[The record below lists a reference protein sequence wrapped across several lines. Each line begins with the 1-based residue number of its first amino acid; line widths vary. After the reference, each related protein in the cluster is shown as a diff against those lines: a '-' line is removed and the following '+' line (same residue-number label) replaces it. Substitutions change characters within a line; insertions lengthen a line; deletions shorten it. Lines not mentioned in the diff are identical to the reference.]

1 LLYIKE
7 GKQLETIK
15 KKYEKRE
22 IRYNQLLQKQEK
34 ADRRITNLRPAVFV
48 TGIGAAVLVNMVHNY
63 ILLTAIL
70 VLFAAIFIYL
80 VVRHERLKN
89 HMRYTTFLR
98 DINTSSLKR
107 LQGEWDTFTDDG
119 GDFKDSNHSYSEDLD
134 IFGKKSLF
142 QWINAAN
149 TFIGRHKLSELFLG
163 IVGNSDDIRERQ
175 EAVDELATML
185 SWRQRFL
192 AEGMLAKGK
201 MRDPGELIRWARESN
216 EFFRS
221 YWVITILRICPI
233 ITIILIVTGFVLNII
248 PWYLPAAALV
258 LQFGLLSY
266 KKKDRYRM
274 FSIAENYADD
284 LKVYY
289 KMIELFEKRK
299 FKSSLIKK
307 IKVGIKDKKGLE
319 VFKQVDKLSAIIDS
333 ISNRRNLF
341 YVFFNILALWDFQN
355 MIALERW
362 KQNSGHVLKKW
373 FDALGRIEALASL
386 AVIRFENPDWVM
398 PVICDGNEPVFE
410 TKGIGHPLLTGKRI
424 YNDFT
429 IGNKVK
435 VLLITGS
442 NMSGKSTLLRTAGI
456 NLVLAYAGAP
466 VCASWFQASLME
478 INTCMRVSDNL
489 GENISSFYAELLRIK
504 KIVTEAE
511 SGKKVFF
518 LLDEIFKGT
527 NSLDRHTG
535 ARVLINKL
543 SLTRSIGLVST
554 HDLELCDLERE
565 NDRIANYHFQEYYQ
579 DGMIHF
585 DYKLRPGPSTT
596 RNALYLMQLAGI
608 NVDEI

>member
-1 LLYIKE
+1 MAGIK
-7 GKQLETIK
+7 Q
-15 KKYEKRE
+15 KYEKRE
-22 IRYNQLLQKQEK
+22 QRYNNLLKKQEK
-34 ADRRITNLRPAVFV
+34 AERYLVNLRPAVFIA
-48 TGIGAAVLVNMVHNY
+48 GIAAAALMYMVHNY
-63 ILLTAIL
+63 IPFTAAL
-70 VLFAAIFIYL
+70 VLFTALFIYL

-89 HMRYTTFLR
+89 HMIYTTLLR

-149 TFIGRHKLSELFLG
+149 TFIGRHKLSELLLG
-163 IVGNSDDIRERQ
+163 IIGNSDDIRERQ

-201 MRDPGELIRWARESN
+201 MRDPGELIRWARESS
-216 EFFRS
+216 EFFRKF
-221 YWVITILRICPI
+221 WVISIIRVCPI
-233 ITIILIVTGFVLNII
+233 ITVILVITGLIMDKT
-248 PWYLPAAALV
+248 PWYLPVAALV
-258 LQFGLLSY
+258 VQFALLSY
-266 KKKDRYRM
+266 KKKERYRM
-274 FSIAENYADD
+274 FSMAENYAAD

-289 KMIELFEKRK
+289 KMIKLFETRK
-299 FKSSLIKK
+299 FKSLHIKSMK
-307 IKVGIKDKKGLE
+307 DTIKDKKGLE

-341 YVFFNILALWDFQN
+341 YVFFNILALWDLQN

-373 FDALGRIEALASL
+373 FDALGKIEALASL
-386 AVIRFENPDWVM
+386 AVIRFENPDWIM
-398 PVICDGNEPVFE
+398 PVICDENEPVFA
-410 TKGIGHPLLTGKRI
+410 TKRIGHPLLTGERT

-429 IGNKVK
+429 IDKKVK

-543 SLTRSIGLVST
+543 SFTHSIGLVST
-554 HDLELCDLERE
+554 HDLELCELERE
-565 NDRIANYHFQEYYQ
+565 NDRIANYHFQEYYK
-579 DGMIHF
+579 DGKIYF

-608 NVDEI
+608 NVDEVSAYAN

>member
-1 LLYIKE
+1 MAGIK
-7 GKQLETIK
+7 Q
-15 KKYEKRE
+15 KYEKRE
-22 IRYNQLLQKQEK
+22 QRYNNLLKKQEK
-34 ADRRITNLRPAVFV
+34 AERYLVNLRPAVFI
-48 TGIGAAVLVNMVHNY
+48 TGIAAAALMYMVHNY
-63 ILLTAIL
+63 IPFTAAL
-70 VLFAAIFIYL
+70 VLFTALFIYL

-89 HMRYTTFLR
+89 HMIYTTLLR

-149 TFIGRHKLSELFLG
+149 TFIGRHKLSELLLG
-163 IVGNSDDIRERQ
+163 IIGNSDDIRERQ

-201 MRDPGELIRWARESN
+201 MRDPGELIRWARESS
-216 EFFRS
+216 EFFRKF
-221 YWVITILRICPI
+221 WVISIIRVCPI
-233 ITIILIVTGFVLNII
+233 ITVILVITGLIMDKT
-248 PWYLPAAALV
+248 PWYLPVAALV
-258 LQFGLLSY
+258 VQFALLSY
-266 KKKDRYRM
+266 KKKERYRM
-274 FSIAENYADD
+274 FSMAENYAAD

-289 KMIELFEKRK
+289 KMIKLFETRK
-299 FKSSLIKK
+299 FKSLHIKSMK
-307 IKVGIKDKKGLE
+307 DTIKDKKGLE

-341 YVFFNILALWDFQN
+341 YVFFNILALWDLQN

-373 FDALGRIEALASL
+373 FDALGKIEALASL
-386 AVIRFENPDWVM
+386 AVIRFENPDWIM
-398 PVICDGNEPVFE
+398 PVICDENEPVFA
-410 TKGIGHPLLTGKRI
+410 TKRIGHPLLTGERT

-429 IGNKVK
+429 IDKKVK

-535 ARVLINKL
+535 ARVLVNKL
-543 SLTRSIGLVST
+543 SFTHSIGLVST
-554 HDLELCDLERE
+554 HDLELCELERE
-565 NDRIANYHFQEYYQ
+565 NDRIANYHFQEYYK
-579 DGMIHF
+579 DGKIYF

-608 NVDEI
+608 NVDEVISLCE